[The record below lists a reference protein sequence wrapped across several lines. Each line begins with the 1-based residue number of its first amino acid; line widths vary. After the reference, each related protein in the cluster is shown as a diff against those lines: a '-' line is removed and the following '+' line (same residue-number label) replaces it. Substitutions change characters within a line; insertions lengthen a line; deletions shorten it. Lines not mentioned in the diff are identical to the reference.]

1 MGDET
6 SSQWAVAGDRVSITL
21 SDIDPIKIHLGSVLC
36 SPTNPVPTSSRFRA
50 SINTFDLDIPLTLGV
65 PIVFHH
71 LGAVEAGTIIAM
83 EHSIEAGGREKKRPR
98 VISSRSKATV
108 VIQLERPISCQIFSI
123 SLELGRFLLRKGKI
137 SVGAGLIEEL
147 LQFQS

>member
-6 SSQWAVAGDRVSITL
+6 TSQWAVAGDRVSITL
-21 SDIDPIKIHLGSVLC
+21 SDIDPIKVHLGSVLC

-65 PIVFHH
+65 PIVFQY

-108 VIQLERPISCQIFSI
+108 IIQLERPISCQISSI